1 MTAKLPAPYLLT
13 HAEPVHFA
21 RLRLPWPKP
30 LISLNDSRGT
40 TRAAVYAHAAK
51 VRTIQETVHILGR
64 NIHMPDGHEY
74 LIVQFNIRP
83 DANRRMD
90 TDNLAAFTKPIYDA
104 LAGGSKKIPGLE
116 IVKDDTPAFMSK
128 REPIIWPA
136 IKGQKSVMWVD
147 LFALE
152 KRPELLV

>member
-13 HAEPVHFA
+13 HSEPVHFA
-21 RLRLPWPKP
+21 RLRLPWQKP

-51 VRTIQETVHILGR
+51 VRAIQETVHILGR
-64 NIHMPDGHEY
+64 NIHMPDAHEY

>member
-1 MTAKLPAPYLLT
+1 
-13 HAEPVHFA
+13 
-21 RLRLPWPKP
+21 
-30 LISLNDSRGT
+30 
-40 TRAAVYAHAAK
+40 
-51 VRTIQETVHILGR
+51 
-64 NIHMPDGHEY
+64 MPEDHEY

-104 LAGGSKKIPGLE
+104 LAGGSSKIPGLG

-136 IKGQKSVMWVD
+136 IKGEKSVMWLD

-152 KRPELLV
+152 KCPELPV